1 MELHNEQY
9 THNFTNNMIFTRLT
23 DNIDLEIADYLKGYI
38 REHRFKNLRI
48 YIGCDSHSKGEWT
61 TYVTTVVV
69 HKGIAGCH
77 ILYQREKLVKIKDL
91 WTRLWNEVEKSV
103 SLAKYLREQGI
114 NIHTI
119 DLDLNH
125 DEQFASNKLVSA
137 ARGYVE
143 SMGIKARIK
152 PDILPA
158 VSAADN
164 LSK

>member
-1 MELHNEQY
+1 
-9 THNFTNNMIFTRLT
+9 MIFTRLT
-23 DNIDLEIADYLKGYI
+23 DNTSVEIADYLKRYI
-38 REHRFKNLRI
+38 AEHHFENLRI
-48 YIGCDSHSKGEWT
+48 YIGCDSQSKGECT

-77 ILYQREKLVKIKDL
+77 VLYQREKLVKIKDL

-103 SLAKYLREQGI
+103 GLAKYLREQGV
-114 NIHTI
+114 NIYTI

-125 DEQFASNKLVSA
+125 DEQHASNRLVSA
-137 ARGYVE
+137 AKGYVE

>member
-1 MELHNEQY
+1 
-9 THNFTNNMIFTRLT
+9 MIFTRLT
-23 DNIDLEIADYLKGYI
+23 DNTSVEIAEYLKRYI
-38 REHRFKNLRI
+38 AEHHFENLRI
-48 YIGCDSHSKGEWT
+48 YIGCDSHSKGECT

-77 ILYQREKLVKIKDL
+77 VLYQREKLVKIKDL

-103 SLAKYLREQGI
+103 GLAKYLREQGV
-114 NIHTI
+114 NIYTI

-125 DEQFASNKLVSA
+125 DEQHASNKLVSA

>member
-1 MELHNEQY
+1 
-9 THNFTNNMIFTRLT
+9 MIFTRLT
-23 DNIDLEIADYLKGYI
+23 DNTSVEIADYLKGYI
-38 REHRFKNLRI
+38 AEHHFKNLRI
-48 YIGCDSHSKGEWT
+48 YIGCDSHSKGDFT
-61 TYVTTVVV
+61 TYVIMVVV

-77 ILYQREKLVKIKDL
+77 ILYQREKQAKIKDL

-103 SLAKYLREQGI
+103 CLAIYLREQGI

-125 DEQFASNKLVSA
+125 DVQHASNRLVSA
-137 ARGYVE
+137 AKGYVE